1 MRASGWPRFS
11 VRPKSGSGDQETT
24 PIVDIEVV
32 CDDEA
37 ALRALSAK
45 SLADAL
51 AKVFGSPPGRT
62 WVRLRW
68 LPAAA
73 YAENDTMTKPDDWPL
88 FVSVLKANPPA
99 GEALASE
106 VRALTDTVAV
116 ETGRAASHVHVTYAP
131 AAVGRQAFGG
141 ELVA

>member
-1 MRASGWPRFS
+1 MRGSGVAAILR
-11 VRPKSGSGDQETT
+11 RATGSGDQETM

-37 ALRALSAK
+37 ALRDLSAK

-51 AKVFGSPPGRT
+51 AKVFRSPPGRT

-68 LPAAA
+68 LSPAA
-73 YAENDTMTKPDDWPL
+73 YAENDTTPKPDAWPV
-88 FVSVLKANPPA
+88 FVSVLKAHPPA
-99 GEALASE
+99 GDALASE

-116 ETGRAASHVHVTYAP
+116 ETGRAASYVHVTYAP

-141 ELVA
+141 EVVA